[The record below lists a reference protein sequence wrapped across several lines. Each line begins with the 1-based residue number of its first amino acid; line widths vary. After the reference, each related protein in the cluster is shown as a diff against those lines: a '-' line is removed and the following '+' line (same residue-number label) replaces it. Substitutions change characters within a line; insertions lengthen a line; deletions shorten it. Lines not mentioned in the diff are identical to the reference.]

1 MTTTQKHLSQRV
13 KYLSVFDILSTLTR
27 MGIDRL
33 NAGSCRPA
41 LQSPAVLDV
50 KPAIKD
56 VGCVYFSGFPI
67 HKYIDMY
74 IKQSN

>member
-1 MTTTQKHLSQRV
+1 MTTIQKHLSQRV
-13 KYLSVFDILSTLTR
+13 KYLSVFDILS
-27 MGIDRL
+27 
-33 NAGSCRPA
+33 P
-41 LQSPAVLDV
+41 LDV

-74 IKQSN
+74 IKQPN